1 MSDTTSEKGTRAEEP
16 EGMEPPEGSA
26 LIAEG
31 VRIAREILGREC
43 ASSSFAD
50 EWEERAFE
58 KAEFGVLRVY
68 VNRRTGEVRF
78 NLEDVARCLGLSEG
92 EALEA
97 LDVDGGDVSAM
108 PQRRITESDYERFC
122 RELEG

>member
-1 MSDTTSEKGTRAEEP
+1 MSDATSEKGTRAEEP
-16 EGMEPPEGSA
+16 EGMEAPEGER
-26 LIAEG
+26 LVAEG
-31 VRIAREILGREC
+31 LRIAREILRRES
-43 ASSSFAD
+43 ASPSFAD

-78 NLEDVARCLGLSEG
+78 NLEDVARGLGMGVDELIG
-92 EALEA
+92 E
-97 LDVDGGDVSAM
+97 LDEDEVSTM
-108 PQRRITESDYERFC
+108 PLPRLTESDYGRFC

>member
-1 MSDTTSEKGTRAEEP
+1 MSGTTNGNGTKAEGYG
-16 EGMEPPEGSA
+16 GMESPEDES

-31 VRIAREILGREC
+31 VRIAREILQRES
-43 ASSSFAD
+43 ASSPFAD

-78 NLEDVARCLGLSEG
+78 NLEDVARGLGLTESEAIGLLGEG
-92 EALEA
+92 E
-97 LDVDGGDVSAM
+97 VSTM
-108 PQRRITESDYERFC
+108 PRQTLTESDYVFSSRP
-122 RELEG
+122 

>member
-1 MSDTTSEKGTRAEEP
+1 MSDATSEKGTRAEEP
-16 EGMEPPEGSA
+16 EGVESPEYESE
-26 LIAEG
+26 IAEG
-31 VRIAREILGREC
+31 VRIAREILRRES
-43 ASSSFAD
+43 AHSPFAD

-78 NLEDVARCLGLSEG
+78 NLEDVARGLGMGVDELMG
-92 EALEA
+92 E
-97 LDVDGGDVSAM
+97 LDEDEVSTM
-108 PQRRITESDYERFC
+108 PLPRLTESDYGRFC

>member
-1 MSDTTSEKGTRAEEP
+1 MSDTTNERGTRAEGP
-16 EGMEPPEGSA
+16 EGMEPPEGER

-31 VRIAREILGREC
+31 VRIAREILRRES
-43 ASSSFAD
+43 ASPSFAD

-78 NLEDVARCLGLSEG
+78 NLGDVARCLGLSEG
-92 EALEA
+92 EIIGM
-97 LDVDGGDVSAM
+97 LDEGEVSTM
-108 PQRRITESDYERFC
+108 PLPRLTESDYERFC

>member
-1 MSDTTSEKGTRAEEP
+1 MSDATNERGTRAEEP
-16 EGMEPPEGSA
+16 EGMEAPEDER

-31 VRIAREILGREC
+31 VRIAREILRRES
-43 ASSSFAD
+43 ASPSFAD

-68 VNRRTGEVRF
+68 VNRRTGEIRF
-78 NLEDVARCLGLSEG
+78 NADDVARCLGMGVDELIG
-92 EALEA
+92 G
-97 LDVDGGDVSAM
+97 LDEDEVSTM
-108 PQRRITESDYERFC
+108 PTPRLTESDYGRFC